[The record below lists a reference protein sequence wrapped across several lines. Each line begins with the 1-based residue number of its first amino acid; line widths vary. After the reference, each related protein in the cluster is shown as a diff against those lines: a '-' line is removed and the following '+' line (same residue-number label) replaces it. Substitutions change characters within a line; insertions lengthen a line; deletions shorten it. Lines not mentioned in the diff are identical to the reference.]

1 MVSLRVSVVLSSKL
15 NKYSALLLLVAVLFV
30 GNNLAHDASH
40 AVLAETSAQ
49 VECDTCHVSKGTLVS
64 RILALPSVLP
74 SIEHLSLSQISTALR
89 SRFSQYLSRA
99 PPKN

>member
-1 MVSLRVSVVLSSKL
+1 MFLRVSVVLDSKL

-40 AVLAETSAQ
+40 AVPVQTSAQ
-49 VECDTCHVSKGTLVS
+49 VECYTCHVFKGTLVS
-64 RILALPSVLP
+64 HILALPSFLP
-74 SIEHLSLSQISTALR
+74 SVEHLSLSQISADLS
-89 SRFSQYLSRA
+89 SRFSEYLSRA

>member
-1 MVSLRVSVVLSSKL
+1 MLDSKL

-40 AVLAETSAQ
+40 AVPVQTSAQ
-49 VECDTCHVSKGTLVS
+49 VECDTCHVFKGTLVS
-64 RILALPSVLP
+64 HILALPSVSP
-74 SIEHLSLSQISTALR
+74 SVEHISLAPISATLS
-89 SRFSQYLSRA
+89 SRFSEYLSRA